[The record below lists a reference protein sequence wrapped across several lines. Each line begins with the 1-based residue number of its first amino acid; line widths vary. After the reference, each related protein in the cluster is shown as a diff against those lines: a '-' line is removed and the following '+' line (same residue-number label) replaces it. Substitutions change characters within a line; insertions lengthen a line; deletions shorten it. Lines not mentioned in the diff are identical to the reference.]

1 MNKQDVNEYISGII
15 ERITY
20 HNPDNGF
27 CVLRIRVKGHRDLIT
42 VTGNVPSVLVGEYI
56 IKCSGI

>member
-1 MNKQDVNEYISGII
+1 MDTQDVNEYISGII

-27 CVLRIRVKGHRDLIT
+27 CVLRIKVKGHRDLIT
-42 VTGNVPSVLVGEYI
+42 VTGNVPSALVGEYI
-56 IKCSGI
+56 KCSGI